1 MNLSRSLLAVL
12 AGLGLFRIIV
22 AVLETTLVGA
32 VAQGPVTNDAEYFAV
47 RNQPGMLVAA
57 LAYNSVAAL
66 LVGYLTARI
75 AGAQEVMH
83 TGVAAAVQTV
93 ALIWGFT
100 TGPYAA
106 LTPIWT
112 RVALVLLTGPAMMA
126 GAIVRARAATA
137 HAGGDTAPSS
147 EGPAVAGPGSDT
159 P

>member
-1 MNLSRSLLAVL
+1 M
-12 AGLGLFRIIV
+12 
-22 AVLETTLVGA
+22 
-32 VAQGPVTNDAEYFAV
+32 TNDAEYFAV

-57 LAYNSVAAL
+57 LVYNSVAAFL
-66 LVGYLTARI
+66 AGYVA
-75 AGAQEVMH
+75 AKVADVQELMH

-93 ALIWGFT
+93 ALIWGFS

-126 GAIVRARAATA
+126 GAVVRARAATVRLEA
-137 HAGGDTAPSS
+137 DTAPSS
-147 EGPAVAGPGSDT
+147 QGPAVAGPGSDT